1 MRSARRRL
9 RRMGG
14 FTLMELAV
22 VLTIVALLLGSLMYT
37 LSAQVESRNIDDTRR
52 RLDIARELL
61 LAFALSNGRLPCPAR
76 YASSA
81 SHSSGLESFCTAAA
95 TTTTST
101 CSGAETTTVQAH
113 GTCSNHYDGFLPAA
127 SIGYTPIDPSGYA
140 LDAWGNRIRYAV
152 SRVNNNCS
160 GTFTPTTDGGG
171 AHTTMFTSKTLQQRY
186 GISCQPNDLI
196 VCKSGS
202 GINTTDCGTPSAPNQ
217 VMAVGLVA
225 GIVFSTGK
233 NANAGGGTGT
243 DEAPNLDGNRVF
255 VFHPPTPSTFA
266 NGEFDD
272 QFTWI
277 TIGELYGRMVSAGVL
292 P

>member
-1 MRSARRRL
+1 MRPRRL
-9 RRMGG
+9 APSRGAG

-22 VLTIVALLLGSLMYT
+22 VFTIVALLLGSLMYT

-52 RLDIARELL
+52 RLEQAREML
-61 LAFALSNGRLPCPAR
+61 LAYAIANGRLPCPAR
-76 YASSA
+76 YSSSA
-81 SHSSGLESFCTAAA
+81 SHSGGLESFCTAAA
-95 TTTTST
+95 TSTTST
-101 CSGAETTTVQAH
+101 CSGSETTTVQAH

-127 SIGYTPIDPSGYA
+127 SIGYAPIDESGFA

-152 SRVNNNCS
+152 ARMNNNCS
-160 GTFTPTTDGGG
+160 GTFTPAGDGGG
-171 AHTTMFTSKTLQQRY
+171 SHTTMFTSKTLLQRY

-196 VCKSGS
+196 ICKSGS
-202 GINTTDCGTPSAPNQ
+202 GIDSTSCGGAANQ
-217 VMAVGLVA
+217 MMAVGLVA
-225 GIVFSTGK
+225 SVVFSTGK

-255 VFHPPTPSTFA
+255 VWHTPTPSTHA

-272 QFTWI
+272 QFTWVA
-277 TIGELYGRMVSAGVL
+277 IGELYGRMVSAGVL

>member
-1 MRSARRRL
+1 MRPALRRRW
-9 RRMGG
+9 RAAG

-22 VLTIVALLLGSLMYT
+22 VFTIVGLLLGSLMYT

-52 RLDIARELL
+52 RMDIARELL
-61 LAFALSNGRLPCPAR
+61 LSYAIANGRLPCPAR

-81 SHSSGLESFCTAAA
+81 SHSAGLESFCTSAA

-101 CSGAETTTVQAH
+101 CSGSETTTVQAH

-127 SIGYTPIDPSGYA
+127 SIGYAPIDASGFA

-152 SRVNNNCS
+152 ARVNNNCS
-160 GTFTPTTDGGG
+160 GTNTPTLDGGG
-171 AHTTMFTSKTLQQRY
+171 AHTTLFTSKTLQQRY

-202 GINTTDCGTPSAPNQ
+202 GIGTTDCGSAANQ

-272 QFTWI
+272 QFTWV
-277 TIGELYGRMVSAGVL
+277 TIGELYGRLVSAGVL